1 LSGRCEGF
9 RRGAYGSLVGSMDMV
24 QASSFLEEALC
35 DARVGPILLEQAGM
49 RKNGGIDGKWKC

>member
-1 LSGRCEGF
+1 
-9 RRGAYGSLVGSMDMV
+9 MDMV

-49 RKNGGIDGKWKC
+49 RKNGGIDGKLNWGQPAMTK